1 MRIHGGNLSR
11 STRTACLAV
20 LFCSIFLLYG
30 TNAHTAPLNAP
41 ASFANLVQSVE
52 GAVVNISTTEKVK
65 ETPFKQFD
73 GSGSPF
79 DQFFGK
85 QFKQFFG
92 NIPRGE
98 VETHAL
104 GSGFLISD
112 NGLILTN
119 NHVVEKADEIKVKTF
134 AGKEYNATVVGRDPK
149 TDLALLRIKADK
161 GASLPKPAS
170 LGDSDA
176 IRVGDWVIAVGNP
189 FGLGNT
195 VTAGIISAKG
205 RVIGAGP
212 YDDFLQTDAAINP
225 GNSGGPLFNMQGQ
238 VVGINTAI
246 VAQGQGIGF
255 AIPINIAKSILG
267 QLKTG
272 KVIRGWLGIMIQNIT
287 PELAKS
293 FGVTVTKGV
302 IVADVV
308 KQGPS
313 EKAGLKR
320 GDIIQTLNGKAV
332 ENSGELSRE
341 IASFKPGTKVSL
353 GIIRGGKQMTI
364 PVTLGT
370 LPSKMPGEKPLVP
383 KTQSAWG
390 ITVQDLTPELTQT
403 FGLKTGETGVVITKV
418 QPNSAAAEA
427 MLRPGDVIKEVNR
440 QTIQNIGNWKEAI
453 GKMKKDEPLLLL
465 VERAGNTFYVA
476 IKTSAGH

>member
-1 MRIHGGNLSR
+1 MRIHGANR
-11 STRTACLAV
+11 SCTAKTVCLAV
-20 LFCSIFLLYG
+20 LFWSIFLFSG
-30 TNAHTAPLNAP
+30 TSGHTAPFDAP

-52 GAVVNISTTEKVK
+52 NSVVNISTTEK
-65 ETPFKQFD
+65 TKQAPLQQF
-73 GSGSPF
+73 GGPNSPF
-79 DQFFGK
+79 GQFFGE
-85 QFKQFFG
+85 QFKNFFG

-119 NHVVEKADEIKVKTF
+119 NHVISKADEIKVKTF
-134 AGKEYNATVVGRDPK
+134 DGKIYDAKVVGRDPK
-149 TDLALLRIKADK
+149 TDLALIRITGPK
-161 GASLPKPAS
+161 GTLPNPAV
-170 LGDSDA
+170 LGNSDA

-205 RVIGAGP
+205 RIIGEGP

-293 FGVTVTKGV
+293 FGISATKGV

-308 KQGPS
+308 QQGPAA
-313 EKAGLKR
+313 KAGVKR
-320 GDIIQTLNGKAV
+320 GDVIKTLDGKTV
-332 ENSGELSRE
+332 ENASELSRRVAA
-341 IASFKPGTKVSL
+341 IKPGTAVSL
-353 GIIRGGKQMTI
+353 GIIRDGKHIT
-364 PVTLGT
+364 VNVKLGT
-370 LPSKMPGEKPLVP
+370 LPAKLPKAGTLVP
-383 KTQSAWG
+383 GTETAWG
-390 ITVQDLTPELTQT
+390 ITVQNLTPELAQT
-403 FGLKTGETGVVITKV
+403 FGLSAGETGVIITKV
-418 QPNSAAAEA
+418 KPGSAAADA
-427 MLRPGDVIKEVNR
+427 MLRTGDVIKRVNR
-440 QTIQNIGNWKEAI
+440 QKVENIQDWKKAI
-453 GKMKKDEPLLLL
+453 AKMKKGEPLLLL
-465 VERAGNTFYVA
+465 VERGGTTFYVA
-476 IKTSAGH
+476 IKPADK